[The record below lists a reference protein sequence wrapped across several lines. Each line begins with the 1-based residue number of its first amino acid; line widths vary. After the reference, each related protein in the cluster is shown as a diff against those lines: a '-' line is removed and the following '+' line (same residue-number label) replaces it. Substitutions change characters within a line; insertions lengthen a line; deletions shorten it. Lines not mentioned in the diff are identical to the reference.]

1 MKNTNTVYILFFI
14 AVILVL
20 CFYSNRPAKFSEMT
34 SPEGTKY
41 DSADADGN
49 VLIFY
54 ANWCGHCNKAKPEFQ
69 KASERGNGK
78 VVMINV
84 DDSGAAELKDKYSVQ
99 GFPTILK
106 VSNGNNVKY
115 QGSRTADGIL
125 SFLNNSE
132 NVMCNKY
139 CILLL

>member
-1 MKNTNTVYILFFI
+1 MKNNNTVYILFFI
-14 AVILVL
+14 AVILIL
-20 CFYSNRPAKFSEMT
+20 CFYSNNNSTFSET
-34 SPEGTKY
+34 ISLSNSKY

-69 KASERGNGK
+69 KASEKGNGK
-78 VVMINV
+78 VIMI
-84 DDSGAAELKDKYSVQ
+84 DADELGAKELKDKYSVQ

-106 VSNGNNVKY
+106 ISNGSYVKY
-115 QGSRTADGIL
+115 EGGRTSDGII

-132 NVMCNKY
+132 N
-139 CILLL
+139 

>member
-14 AVILVL
+14 AVILFL
-20 CFYSNRPAKFSEMT
+20 CFYCNKQSSFSEMT
-34 SPEGTKY
+34 SPADSKY

-69 KASERGNGK
+69 KASEKGNGK

-84 DDSGAAELKDKYSVQ
+84 DEPSGKELKEKYSIK

-106 VSNGNNVKY
+106 VSNGNYVKY
-115 QGSRTADGIL
+115 QGERTCDGIL

-132 NVMCNKY
+132 N
-139 CILLL
+139 

>member
-1 MKNTNTVYILFFI
+1 
-14 AVILVL
+14 
-20 CFYSNRPAKFSEMT
+20 MT
-34 SPEGTKY
+34 SPADSKY

-69 KASERGNGK
+69 KASEKGNGK

-84 DDSGAAELKDKYSVQ
+84 DEPSGKELKEKYSIK

-106 VSNGNNVKY
+106 VSNGNYVKY
-115 QGSRTADGIL
+115 QGERTCDGIL

-132 NVMCNKY
+132 N
-139 CILLL
+139 

>member
-14 AVILVL
+14 AIILVL
-20 CFYSNRPAKFSEMT
+20 CFYSNSKFSEVT
-34 SPEGTKY
+34 SPSNSKY
-41 DSADADGN
+41 DSVDADGN

-69 KASERGNGK
+69 KASEKGNGK
-78 VVMINV
+78 VIMI
-84 DDSGAAELKDKYSVQ
+84 DADELGAKELKNKYSVQ

-106 VSNGNNVKY
+106 VSNGSYEKY
-115 QGSRTADGIL
+115 EGDRTSDGIV

-132 NVMCNKY
+132 N
-139 CILLL
+139 